1 MGEGGEGGNR
11 VRVDHQRELQLV
23 ESCFQSRVGRDHC
36 SGGVATREGVVTEL
50 LACDAAS
57 LEHHLVLGQRARL
70 VAEHVLHLPE
80 LLGDVERPAL
90 DSLLMHLVPHQ
101 GVVVDQVNL
110 GDLGQLNRH
119 IEGKGDDDLENDDE
133 SPESQEASPERLKLV
148 KGEEAME
155 GSQGSEGVEPKATT
169 CRAKE
174 AEGEQDQDA
183 PDHLQVDLS
192 LKFTPLVPRP
202 TVVQHRLRLMT
213 SVDDQALDVVGVLE
227 ETLPEQEVV
236 LAHRDPLAPRLNQR
250 AMEPINLCRWSVA
263 LQLCS
268 KLQRIERPVLGDL

>member
-1 MGEGGEGGNR
+1 MGEGSEGGNR

-110 GDLGQLNRH
+110 GNLGQLNRH

-133 SPESQEASPERLKLV
+133 SPEIQMFCNLEPSWDFLLLQIRLTI
-148 KGEEAME
+148 
-155 GSQGSEGVEPKATT
+155 Q
-169 CRAKE
+169 
-174 AEGEQDQDA
+174 
-183 PDHLQVDLS
+183 
-192 LKFTPLVPRP
+192 
-202 TVVQHRLRLMT
+202 
-213 SVDDQALDVVGVLE
+213 
-227 ETLPEQEVV
+227 
-236 LAHRDPLAPRLNQR
+236 
-250 AMEPINLCRWSVA
+250 I
-263 LQLCS
+263 
-268 KLQRIERPVLGDL
+268 LQRFLALMQLVESNDISHA